1 MARQQRLATADEVR
15 TWAKENGFN
24 VGERGRF
31 STDVVNGFNK
41 AHKRNNVAYPGGSV
55 DGGTSSSNT
64 RSTPTPARS
73 TASTSAS
80 ATPARSPRRP
90 PTQAAAHPLTEP
102 VSAAVADAIAA
113 LQAQANAGSGD
124 TPILITVQ
132 TLAHV

>member
-15 TWAKENGFN
+15 TWARANGYD

-41 AHKRNNVAYPGGSV
+41 AHKRNNLAYPGGSV
-55 DGGTSSSNT
+55 DGGSTPAPS

-73 TASTSAS
+73 TASTSHS
-80 ATPARSPRRP
+80 TPARSARRA
-90 PTQAAAHPLTEP
+90 PTTATHSGGGNDS
-102 VSAAVADAIAA
+102 VGMAVADAIAA
-113 LQAQANAGSGD
+113 LTAQANAGGD